1 MPPLHP
7 KLKLALHL
15 LFRTMNTLRSAPVL
29 YCSFFLLMS
38 VLPISGCTPEADPVV
53 RIFCDAENVVETPK
67 GIKFS
72 TGNHLFDHAQNRSE
86 EEAYSGSASVLLF
99 ADRAYGMTHQLN
111 DLREGE
117 RLVIRARRK
126 ANAGSGT
133 LVAAAKP
140 IHLSYYASSEAVPGE
155 MNQGWDL
162 LELRLDVPYGVD
174 TMLFYVYNSS
184 PDSVYFDDLEILRM
198 PASSNRMVDGID
210 QLKLEIDTVDLNTMA
225 EMRADALLCGVIT
238 DDHKEEFDCSL
249 KSDDEE
255 YPVEIRFKGDWTDH
269 LKTSKWSYRVKIAD
283 GRALNGKRTFS
294 IQHPNTRNYL
304 EEWFLHQLFMH
315 EGVLTTAYDFVNVS
329 INGINKGVY
338 AREEHFEKQ
347 LLESQFRREGVIL
360 KLDESLFWKIQTN
373 SDKLN
378 WGGYSIPDIEAA
390 TILPFKTKKTLRSEV
405 LTKQFETGR
414 NLLSKLKNF
423 DQNISSYLDVDQFAR
438 YYAVQLLAYTGHGS
452 RWHNQRWYANPV
464 TVKLEPIAYDCVT
477 VQVDPDT
484 TGSVFDFLKESSP
497 SRDQYCTYLLYNNP
511 QFCQLLR
518 SHLDRMTEPE
528 YLDSFL
534 KKVDPELGKNLTV
547 LQSEFPR
554 YSFDAERYRKFAELV
569 RSDLSDLDDWIA
581 KNSLVTLVE
590 HVNSTESPVFLSESM
605 APEVFLVPGAKNP
618 TYTVRNYAP
627 RAVNAIGFVESGTA
641 EQTLFKQ
648 PVRIPEYG
656 SESIATV
663 KTTAKAKRL
672 LFKFEGSDSTLVIAP
687 HKWTIPKPV
696 SPKDELAKFPMDHPS
711 VASFTETEIQL
722 KAGVHSYESLFVFP
736 EGVALEIPAGT
747 TIKFEKGGG
756 MLIQGAVKL
765 KGTEAEP
772 ITITGQSKDNQGFT
786 VLQANTD
793 SKVEHVV
800 FENLNTLR
808 KKGWTLTGAVNFYEA
823 NVSVD
828 HCQFNANNCEDAL
841 NIIRSEFNVS
851 NCSFRNVFGDAFDS
865 DFCRGVLTKTTFNDI
880 ANDGIDFSGSL
891 VDVSDC
897 EFNGIGDK
905 AVSGGE
911 QSTLTVTGMTV
922 NKAEIGIASKDLSLV
937 EVSNSALK
945 DCNFGYVAY
954 TKKPEYGG
962 ADLKIENVSISDL
975 NTEFDIERKST
986 LTLNGKVIE
995 GKGESKIEKY

>member
-1 MPPLHP
+1 
-7 KLKLALHL
+7 
-15 LFRTMNTLRSAPVL
+15 
-29 YCSFFLLMS
+29 MS
-38 VLPISGCTPEADPVV
+38 VLPISGCTPEVDSEV
-53 RIFCDAENVVETPK
+53 RIYCDAETVVETPH
-67 GIKFS
+67 GLKFRS
-72 TGNHLFDHAQNRSE
+72 GDHFFDHGQNRSE
-86 EEAYSGSASVLLF
+86 DMSYSGHASVLLLT
-99 ADRAYGMTHQLN
+99 DQAYGMTHQLN

-117 RLVIRARRK
+117 RLVVRVRRNGSK
-126 ANAGSGT
+126 GSGT

-140 IHLSYYASSEAVPGE
+140 IHLSYNATTKAIIGE
-155 MNQGWDL
+155 KDNGWDL
-162 LELRLDVPYGVD
+162 LELRFDVPYGVD

-184 PDSVYFDDLEILRM
+184 PDSVYFDDLEILRIS
-198 PASSNRMVDGID
+198 ASSNRSAKGID
-210 QLKLEIDTVDLNTMA
+210 RLKLEIDTTDLNKMA
-225 EMRADALLCGVIT
+225 EMRADALLNGVIT
-238 DDHKEEFDCSL
+238 DDHKEEYECSL
-249 KSDDEE
+249 KQGKQE

-269 LKTSKWSYRVKIAD
+269 LKSSKWSYRIKIAD
-283 GRALNGKRTFS
+283 GTALNGKRTFS

-329 INGINKGVY
+329 INGIDKGVY

-373 SDKLN
+373 TDKLN

-405 LTKQFETGR
+405 LTQQFETGR
-414 NLLSKLKNF
+414 NLLSKLKNY

-452 RWHNQRWYANPV
+452 RWHNQRWYVNPV

-477 VQVDPDT
+477 VQTDPDT

-511 QFCQLLR
+511 QFCRLLR
-518 SHLDRMTEPE
+518 GHLDRITQPE
-528 YLDSFL
+528 YLDTFL

-569 RSDLSDLDDWIA
+569 RSDLSDLDDWID
-581 KNSLVTLVE
+581 KNSPVKLVE
-590 HVNSTESPVFLSESM
+590 HMYSKESPVFLSESI
-605 APEVFLVPGAKNP
+605 APEVFVLPGGKSP
-618 TYTVRNYAP
+618 SYTVRNYAP
-627 RAVNAIGFVESGTA
+627 RAVDAIGFIESGKT
-641 EQTLFKQ
+641 EQTIFKT
-648 PVRIPEYG
+648 PIRVPEYG
-656 SESIATV
+656 AESTATI
-663 KTTAKAKRL
+663 KTPAKAKRL

-687 HKWTIPKPV
+687 HKWTIPLPV

-722 KAGVHSYESLFVFP
+722 KAGVHSYESFYVFP

-747 TIKFEKGGG
+747 TIKFAKGAG
-756 MLIQGAVKL
+756 MLMQGAVKL

-772 ITITGQSKDNQGFT
+772 ITISGQSKDNQGFT
-786 VLQANTD
+786 VLQANTE

-851 NCSFRNVFGDAFDS
+851 NCSFKNVFGDAFDS
-865 DFCRGVLTKTTFNDI
+865 DFCRGVLTKTTFNNI
-880 ANDGIDFSGSL
+880 ANDGIDFSGSV

-937 EVSNSALK
+937 TVSNSELK
-945 DCNFGYVAY
+945 NCNFGYVAY

-975 NTEFDIERKST
+975 KTEFDIERKST
-986 LTLNGKVIE
+986 LTLNGKVIK